1 MSAVKRWIYRH
12 THSSSSATPPVSPT
26 NKTRRGRSHS
36 LDVQSLPGIR
46 AMMVNNRA
54 AAHQQQLAVQSKY
67 EIELQF
73 ILEYYHNSKY
83 QVENIENNNLQSP

>member
-12 THSSSSATPPVSPT
+12 THSSSSATPTSPGPPPVSPT

-46 AMMVNNRA
+46 AMMVNSVRIA
-54 AAHQQQLAVQSKY
+54 TD
-67 EIELQF
+67 
-73 ILEYYHNSKY
+73 
-83 QVENIENNNLQSP
+83 

>member
-12 THSSSSATPPVSPT
+12 THSSSSATPTSPGPPPVSPT
-26 NKTRRGRSHS
+26 IKTRRGRSHS

-54 AAHQQQLAVQSKY
+54 AAHQQQLAVQS
-67 EIELQF
+67 
-73 ILEYYHNSKY
+73 
-83 QVENIENNNLQSP
+83 